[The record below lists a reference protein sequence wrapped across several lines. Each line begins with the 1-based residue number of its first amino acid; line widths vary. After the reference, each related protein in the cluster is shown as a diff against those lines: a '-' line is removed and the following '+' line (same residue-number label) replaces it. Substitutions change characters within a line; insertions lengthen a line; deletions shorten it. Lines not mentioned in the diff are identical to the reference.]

1 MVRGL
6 NVRGH
11 NIVSMSDLLD
21 RLGKASLKEV
31 KWIDSVGAS
40 GNLLFS
46 NPTELAESDISTAI
60 KTVIEQ
66 PATIRTVEQLEL
78 SLQALDQTLARMGKK
93 VERSNSNVE
102 VLIDGDVKAGV
113 CFLISETEV
122 PREVEY
128 PKTLTRTVRVVGA
141 SDRDVH
147 FLWKRT
153 NGAFGVPNK
162 AVENWLGAIAT
173 SRGYSTVY
181 DTITQIRHYE
191 KVHTN

>member
-21 RLGKASLKEV
+21 RLGKGSLKEV

-46 NPTELAESDISTAI
+46 NPKGLPEGDIAAAI

-66 PATIRTVEQLEL
+66 PATIRTIEQLEL
-78 SLQALDQTLARMGKK
+78 SLQALDQTLTRMGKK

-102 VLIDGDVKAGV
+102 VLTDGDVKAGI
-113 CFLISETEV
+113 CFLISDTQL
-122 PREVEY
+122 PSGVEY
-128 PKTLTRTVRVVGA
+128 PKTLTRTVRAVGA
-141 SDRDVH
+141 VDRDVH

-162 AVENWLGAIAT
+162 AIEDWLGATAT
-173 SRGYSTVY
+173 SRGYSIVY
-181 DTITQIRHYE
+181 DIISKIQHYDRLR
-191 KVHTN
+191 